1 MVLASGGAARM
12 EVRPGWRCG
21 QDGGA
26 ARREVPVAEAELDE
40 ACGEP
45 APEFPVTETVNLSA
59 DHDLSG
65 GGDVLDRVL
74 GCARD
79 ALRAYGGHPDAA
91 IEALAGASFLK
102 GLLVR
107 FNAKYVA
114 TRLQDYSALATLL
127 GDIVNRRNLDRKST
141 RLNSSH

>member
-1 MVLASGGAARM
+1 MVLASGGAARMEVRPGWRGGQDGGANRMEVWRGWRCGQDGGAARM

-26 ARREVPVAEAELDE
+26 ARMEVPVAEAELDE

-45 APEFPVTETVNLSA
+45 VPEFPVTETVNLSA
-59 DHDLSG
+59 DHDLAG

-79 ALRAYGGHPDAA
+79 ALRAYGR
-91 IEALAGASFLK
+91 S
-102 GLLVR
+102 
-107 FNAKYVA
+107 
-114 TRLQDYSALATLL
+114 
-127 GDIVNRRNLDRKST
+127 
-141 RLNSSH
+141 